1 MLEAVEPHHYSSHY
15 SNSSTVLH
23 YLVRIPP
30 FTHMFLDFQGE
41 LLTCLPSACFLSYL
55 HIPLTQL
62 LNITLTPLSP
72 HFHLHTGQNFDIPD
86 RTFHSL
92 STSWRL
98 SSSASLSDVKELIP
112 EFFDFPDFLV
122 NAQSECPSADFVK
135 LCRLLQMTVT
145 VITIICH
152 CHCSLSL

>member
-1 MLEAVEPHHYSSHY
+1 MP
-15 SNSSTVLH
+15 
-23 YLVRIPP
+23 
-30 FTHMFLDFQGE
+30 G
-41 LLTCLPSACFLSYL
+41 PSACFLSYL

-62 LNITLTPLSP
+62 LTSLHIDPPSP
-72 HFHLHTGQNFDIPD
+72 PFHLHTGQNFDIPD

-122 NAQSECPSADFVK
+122 NAQSEWPSAGFVK
-135 LCRLLQMTVT
+135 SCT
-145 VITIICH
+145 
-152 CHCSLSL
+152 